1 MIELQQSSQIPINGS
16 GPNTDQFNQLM
27 HLQGQLRS
35 AEAEIFRLREQQRSE
50 LDVVKQDAERSN
62 RQFKADVLAIFDAL
76 GARIPGMKA
85 TADNIEEY
93 VREMKELVVS
103 ANLDESERD
112 RVLQKVMAEANTT

>member
-1 MIELQQSSQIPINGS
+1 
-16 GPNTDQFNQLM
+16 M

-62 RQFKADVLAIFDAL
+62 RQFKADVLAIFEAL